1 MTPEELAEVF
11 KTNCKIKIGNEI
23 LYEFYDEPYVVG
35 YIINFV
41 NWNFI
46 IYNNLVL
53 GVEQTTK
60 IERSR
65 FYHEFLKFL
74 NLKLNTKITYMS
86 LNSNNEYLDKYISE
100 KRNHLY
106 LLGARHGKVCA
117 FVSYKLKSKSLS
129 DEQMKLYK
137 EAEKIAKASPNIL
150 PTDTFE
156 SKLGAAI
163 LEITLWKYL
172 EQSKY
177 FKY

>member
-1 MTPEELAEVF
+1 MTPEEIAEVF
-11 KTNCKIKIGNEI
+11 KTNCKIKTGNEI
-23 LYEFYDEPYVVG
+23 PDEFYDEPYIAG

-41 NWNFI
+41 NYNVI
-46 IYNNLVL
+46 IHNKLVL
-53 GVEQTTK
+53 GIEETTK
-60 IERSR
+60 LERAK
-65 FYHEFLKFL
+65 FYHEFLKYL

-86 LNSNNEYLDKYISE
+86 LNSNNEYLDKYLAE
-100 KRNHLY
+100 ERNHLY

-117 FVSYKLKSKSLS
+117 FVSYKLKSKSLN

-137 EAEKIAKASPNIL
+137 EAEEIAKVSPIIL

-177 FKY
+177 FK

>member
-1 MTPEELAEVF
+1 MTPEEIAEVF

-23 LYEFYDEPYVVG
+23 PDEFYDEPYIVG

-41 NWNFI
+41 NYNVL
-46 IYNNLVL
+46 IYNYKVL
-53 GVEQTTK
+53 GIEQTTK
-60 IERSR
+60 SERLK
-65 FYHEFLKFL
+65 FYHEFLNYL
-74 NLKLNTKITYMS
+74 NLKPLTKQTYMN
-86 LNSNNEYLDKYISE
+86 LNNSNEYLDKYLSE
-100 KRNHLY
+100 ERNRLF
-106 LLGARHGKVCA
+106 LLESRHGKVCA

-137 EAEKIAKASPNIL
+137 EAEEIAKATPNIL

-177 FKY
+177 FK